1 MFENYTLVHHPG
13 LRYIIGIWNLW
24 PAILFFT
31 YTEIWYFCRSFS
43 LIIILS
49 NNMSGQLKEVRSRI
63 KSVQSTQQITKA
75 MKMVSA
81 AKLRRAQDAIIQ
93 MRPYA
98 RKLQEMLSN
107 IVSGSSSEASMPL
120 ADERLVER
128 VLLIPI
134 TSDRG
139 LCGGY
144 NTNIIKLTRETI
156 RTKYAGQH
164 AKGNVTILP
173 IGKKSYEYFQR
184 NNYKLVDTF
193 WTIFADLTF
202 DNVRNAAVYAQQAF
216 LNKEYDRVEI
226 VYSQFKNAA
235 TQIFTVEPY
244 LPIPKVEQQKGGKNI
259 DFVFEPAMEPLLLEL
274 MPKILNTQ
282 VYKAVLDANASE
294 HGARMTAM
302 DKASDNANEL
312 LKSLKISYN
321 RARQAAITTEL
332 TEIVSGAAA
341 LQG

>member
-1 MFENYTLVHHPG
+1 M
-13 LRYIIGIWNLW
+13 
-24 PAILFFT
+24 A
-31 YTEIWYFCRSFS
+31 
-43 LIIILS
+43 
-49 NNMSGQLKEVRSRI
+49 GQLKEVRNRI

-81 AKLRRAQDAIIQ
+81 AKLRRAQESITQ

-98 RKLQEMLSN
+98 QKLQEMLSN
-107 IVSGSSSEASMPL
+107 IVSNLDGSMSLKL
-120 ADERLVER
+120 AEERAVEK
-128 VLLIPI
+128 VLFIVI

-144 NTNIIKLTRETI
+144 NANIIKLAKSTI
-156 RTKYAGQH
+156 AEKYAAQQQ
-164 AKGNVTILP
+164 KGNVTVWN
-173 IGKKSYEYFQR
+173 IGKKGFEAMTKAGFKTDAT
-184 NNYKLVDTF
+184 YKDIYLNLNF
-193 WTIFADLTF
+193 E
-202 DNVRNAAVYAQQAF
+202 NVQAAAKAAMKAF
-216 LNKEYDRVEI
+216 ENKEFDAVEI
-226 VYSQFKNAA
+226 VYSEFKNAA
-235 TQIFTVEPY
+235 TQRFVAEPF
-244 LPIPKVEQQKGGKNI
+244 LPIPKTPKKAGAKKS
-259 DFVFEPAMEPLLLEL
+259 DFIFEPAKEELIAEL

-282 VYKAVLDANASE
+282 LYKAVLDGNASE

-302 DKASDNANEL
+302 DKASENANEL

>member
-1 MFENYTLVHHPG
+1 MCSLYMVLYLHSLNFAT
-13 LRYIIGIWNLW
+13 RKYI
-24 PAILFFT
+24 
-31 YTEIWYFCRSFS
+31 
-43 LIIILS
+43 
-49 NNMSGQLKEVRSRI
+49 NMSGALKEVRNRI

-98 RKLQEMLSN
+98 KKLQEMLNN
-107 IVSGSSSEASMPL
+107 IVSNADGNMSMAL
-120 ADERLVER
+120 AAERPVEKLLVI
-128 VLLIPI
+128 VI

-144 NTNIIKLTRETI
+144 NSNLIKLAKQVIADKYPSQSIKLNSLILPVGKKGYEHFTKNKFKVI
-156 RTKYAGQH
+156 DQYWSIFSNLSFDNIASVSKYAMD
-164 AKGNVTILP
+164 AFSKG
-173 IGKKSYEYFQR
+173 E
-184 NNYKLVDTF
+184 VD
-193 WTIFADLTF
+193 
-202 DNVRNAAVYAQQAF
+202 AVE
-216 LNKEYDRVEI
+216 L
-226 VYSQFKNAA
+226 VYSEFKNAA
-235 TQIFTVEPY
+235 TQNFIAEQF
-244 LPIPKVEQQKGGKNI
+244 LPVKKTEKKKGEANA
-259 DFVFEPAMEPLLLEL
+259 DFIFEPGKDALIAEL

-282 VYKAVLDANASE
+282 LYKAVLDAHASE

-302 DKASDNANEL
+302 DKATDNAQEL